1 MKGSEIK
8 KTLFAGLTVLSL
20 AVLLGCAH
28 TIRTSGTVTDSGVP
42 VKDAKV
48 IAEIQKTG
56 IVAMESLQKRLDGG
70 HEGELGRHYAVKR
83 VLTGT
88 GLAAATV
95 VGVNSPRRQ
104 AVEKRIC
111 PGMGNS

>member
-1 MKGSEIK
+1 MGSVEDV
-8 KTLFAGLTVLSL
+8 AGFRKYYGL
-20 AVLLGCAH
+20 
-28 TIRTSGTVTDSGVP
+28 DS
-42 VKDAKV
+42 
-48 IAEIQKTG
+48 EIQKTG